1 MRKVTKLALVVLRC
15 LSGQRRGLMVG
26 LVDLS
31 DLSNLNDSMKLKSM
45 VLCSVNPC
53 SIIWWGT

>member
-1 MRKVTKLALVVLRC
+1 MRKVTKLTLVVLRC

-31 DLSNLNDSMKLKSM
+31 DLFNLNDSMKLKNM
-45 VLCSVNPC
+45 LCFSSLLC
-53 SIIWWGT
+53 